1 MYNFAGAVKCRAHPR
16 KRSMMIRFR
25 DAELKNLNSTFESS
39 FVDIWRVNKDN
50 LCTATPVPHPPPPQ
64 DNDILAPYCITR
76 LFMQSNGTQCKMN
89 FRIIIGG
96 KEDFNP
102 VSSEGSIIQ
111 TGSTD

>member
-1 MYNFAGAVKCRAHPR
+1 MYNFAGEGKCRAHLR
-16 KRSMMIRFR
+16 KRSMTIRFR
-25 DAELKNLNSTFESS
+25 DTELENLNSQFESS

-50 LCTATPVPHPPPPQ
+50 LCTAAPVPTPPPQ
-64 DNDILAPYCITR
+64 DNDILVPYCITR
-76 LFMQSNGTQCKMN
+76 LFMQSNGTQCKIN

-111 TGSTD
+111 TGSMD